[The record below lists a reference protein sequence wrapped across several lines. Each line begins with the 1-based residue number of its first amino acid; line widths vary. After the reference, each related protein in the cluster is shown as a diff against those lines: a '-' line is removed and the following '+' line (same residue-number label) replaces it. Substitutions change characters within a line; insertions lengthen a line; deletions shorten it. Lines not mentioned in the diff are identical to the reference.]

1 LLVWGMPSIPSKP
14 VSEIIGDQGVELPD
28 LLSVNLRAVEQEL
41 QMFLDGELVDS
52 SSKRRQVEI
61 KDVLT
66 WTNAF
71 TIF

>member
-1 LLVWGMPSIPSKP
+1 MLVWGMPSIPSKP